1 MFVMEL
7 KLGPPLLPLCLAYP
21 LCPPCPMTGVFSN
34 CKYGCGTSKL
44 LMVAAR
50 MHMARLSSYP
60 VKTGYLLKT
69 LHLATHSNV
78 VRGLSTN
85 SQDHKKSCGFC
96 SGSAPTSP
104 FSDVAFFF
112 RCLW

>member
-7 KLGPPLLPLCLAYP
+7 QLRPPLLPLCLAYP
-21 LCPPCPMTGVFSN
+21 LCPPCLMRGVFSN

-60 VKTGYLLKT
+60 VRWLCRLVFVRPPHIACVFIQALGYRL
-69 LHLATHSNV
+69 
-78 VRGLSTN
+78 VRGVDGT
-85 SQDHKKSCGFC
+85 GFVYTHPMVVD
-96 SGSAPTSP
+96 A
-104 FSDVAFFF
+104 A
-112 RCLW
+112 CL